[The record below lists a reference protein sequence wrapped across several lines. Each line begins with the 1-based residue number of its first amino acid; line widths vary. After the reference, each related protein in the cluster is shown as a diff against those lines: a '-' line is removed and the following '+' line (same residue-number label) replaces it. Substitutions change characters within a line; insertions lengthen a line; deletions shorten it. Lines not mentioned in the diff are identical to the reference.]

1 MAKTQCFFL
10 LMTDAI
16 KTELMTLVRVTNE
29 HTTRA
34 LRILKSFFSLGGL
47 SFIGLHCFV
56 SGFIAIIEAVLSSEK
71 IVFVQQASPRMDT

>member
-16 KTELMTLVRVTNE
+16 KTELMTLVRVTNQ

-34 LRILKSFFSLGGL
+34 VRILKSFFLSVDSGLLGCIVL
-47 SFIGLHCFV
+47 YLDLLQLKQCFFFHTRKLFLC
-56 SGFIAIIEAVLSSEK
+56 S
-71 IVFVQQASPRMDT
+71 R